1 MHLESWRWV
10 LFRCSSKVGAIL
22 YELLLGRTTLVA
34 PWGTFVAMMVHDA
47 KCYTKRTPLL
57 LAKRRLAIQ
66 CGNRTS
72 TLCISYRIIQH
83 IVVLSMTIL
92 NFPVRIL
99 LLWGFCHHYGTCRQD
114 TLQRI
119 QPFATFSR
127 KLSGP
132 PNGLRHYLEDSPN
145 WNGGSIDAIDVN
157 HGQSKWSTDNW
168 IISNDNR
175 LSIMTSNDWIMKM
188 AATPMEDSA
197 ARPISKRLPCPSR
210 ACSFQ
215 PPVFS
220 SGHLR
225 DGNNGR
231 LVVQWVQGSWMQ
243 VVYNNRY
250 VIYVMYILCIYIYI
264 CYIYIYIK

>member
-1 MHLESWRWV
+1 
-10 LFRCSSKVGAIL
+10 
-22 YELLLGRTTLVA
+22 
-34 PWGTFVAMMVHDA
+34 MMVHDA

-66 CGNRTS
+66 CGNRNS

-157 HGQSKWSTDNW
+157 HGQSKWYTDNW

-188 AATPMEDSA
+188 AAAPWKTRQRGQYRNDCLVLRGRAAFSPRSSA
-197 ARPISKRLPCPSR
+197 QVIEETETMVGWWC
-210 ACSFQ
+210 
-215 PPVFS
+215 
-220 SGHLR
+220 
-225 DGNNGR
+225 NGCKVPGCR
-231 LVVQWVQGSWMQ
+231 WFTIIDM
-243 VVYNNRY
+243 
-250 VIYVMYILCIYIYI
+250 
-264 CYIYIYIK
+264 